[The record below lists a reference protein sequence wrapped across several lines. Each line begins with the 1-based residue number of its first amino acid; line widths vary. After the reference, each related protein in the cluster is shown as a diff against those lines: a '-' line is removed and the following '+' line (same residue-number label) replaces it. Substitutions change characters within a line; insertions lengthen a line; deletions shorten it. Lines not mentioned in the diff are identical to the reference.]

1 MAVRYS
7 AAVREAMLN
16 AIETTIQASP
26 KLNFY
31 TGSAPSGGCSA
42 PATGTLVA
50 SLDLGTTNS
59 GDWMSQASTNGSNV
73 TTKAKHPSST
83 WTAQATA
90 PGTNVVGY
98 YRIYD
103 SSGTDCHEQ
112 GTVSAAGGGGD
123 MILDNTSVAQN
134 QTITVVTKTITAGNG

>member
-1 MAVRYS
+1 MAVKYS
-7 AAVREAMLN
+7 TQVREAMLN
-16 AIETTIQASP
+16 AIETATGASAN
-26 KLNFY
+26 LIFY
-31 TGSAPSGGCSA
+31 TGSAPAKCSD
-42 PATGTLVA
+42 PATGSVVATLA
-50 SLDLGTTNS
+50 LTGNG
-59 GDWMSQASTNGSNV
+59 GDWMSPASSTNNV
-73 TTKAKHPSST
+73 TTKVKHPSST

-103 SSGTDCHEQ
+103 SGNNVCHEQ